1 MGCSRPNNDYDVPL
15 RIGLIFVILATSFIG
30 VVLPIFT
37 SKFTGLSMDHIVL
50 LIIRQF
56 GTGYVTLFT
65 LLLQRMDTI
74 SSREIC

>member
-56 GTGYVTLFT
+56 GTG
-65 LLLQRMDTI
+65 
-74 SSREIC
+74 